1 MELNVYTYFIAGF
14 ILDVLLTLYYLA
26 MSEKKVIYS
35 GLMSLIVT
43 FTQIYIFYTIVVS
56 PGIIVHV
63 LSYSIGC
70 GLGTSVTVLWRK
82 NKLKRDIHNGRG

>member
-26 MSEKKVIYS
+26 MSEKKVFYS

-43 FTQIYIFYTIVVS
+43 IVLNS
-56 PGIIVHV
+56 ED
-63 LSYSIGC
+63 SI
-70 GLGTSVTVLWRK
+70 LNTP
-82 NKLKRDIHNGRG
+82 